1 MNEESS
7 TGYPKAETQGSK
19 QRFIFRAPK
28 FNHTV
33 VFDPALILN
42 EVEDEP
48 SIPTDK
54 PSSQAASSIQFSIAS
69 FVTLLITLFM

>member
-1 MNEESS
+1 MNDESP

-33 VFDPALILN
+33 VFDPTLILN

-54 PSSQAASSIQFSIAS
+54 PSSQASYIQFSIAS
-69 FVTLLITLFM
+69 LVTLLITLFM